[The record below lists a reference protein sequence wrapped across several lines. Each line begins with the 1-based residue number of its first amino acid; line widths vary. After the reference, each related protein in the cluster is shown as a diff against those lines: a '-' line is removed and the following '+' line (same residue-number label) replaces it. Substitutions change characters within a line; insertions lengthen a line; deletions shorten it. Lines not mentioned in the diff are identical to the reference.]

1 MYIWIDGKAEVT
13 AVNLWDHTDSDHAYV
28 HHNKNLKNTSLL
40 LVLLRC
46 SLIHTFSSVSF
57 HAFECFVCV

>member
-28 HHNKNLKNTSLL
+28 HHNKN
-40 LVLLRC
+40 
-46 SLIHTFSSVSF
+46 
-57 HAFECFVCV
+57 